1 MAWSTRTG
9 ITVEAFWD
17 MTLRENLL
25 LIDGFLFRQ
34 QLSTEQRVS
43 SAWLMANWSRAK
55 RMPSLKSIL
64 SKIKK
69 TKPRTKT
76 EVEKAKEDFD
86 EMVTDMTQDL
96 KIKAQETDG

>member
-1 MAWSTRTG
+1 MSWSTKIG
-9 ITVEAFWD
+9 ITVEDFWD

-25 LIDGFLFRQ
+25 LIDGYLFRQ

-64 SKIKK
+64 AKFK
-69 TKPRTKT
+69 TQKPKTKT
-76 EVEKAKEDFD
+76 EVEKAKKDFD
-86 EMVTDMTQDL
+86 QMVDEMTGDL
-96 KIKAQETDG
+96 NIKPQENDG

>member
-1 MAWSTRTG
+1 MSWSTRVG
-9 ITVEAFWD
+9 ITVEAFWG

-69 TKPRTKT
+69 PKPRTKT
-76 EVEKAKEDFD
+76 EVEKAKQDFD
-86 EMVTDMTQDL
+86 EMVKDMTQDL
-96 KIKAQETDG
+96 NIKSQETDG